1 VHTEAELEAKAT
13 RAERWR
19 RPLAVAF
26 VALVLFNLAIHRG
39 RYGGEPPLMRYL
51 LEHGWPIITRP
62 LAQLA
67 CLTSLVASGWLEW
80 RISRLA
86 DAIARARTV
95 SKISGNPNSRVAV
108 LGETQPRS
116 TK

>member
-1 VHTEAELEAKAT
+1 MHTEAELEAKAT

-26 VALVLFNLAIHRG
+26 VALGLFSLAIYRG
-39 RYGGEPPLMRYL
+39 RFGGEPVLMRYL
-51 LEHGWPIITRP
+51 LEYGWPASTRLWAY
-62 LAQLA
+62 LAFVTTL
-67 CLTSLVASGWLEW
+67 LASGWLEW
-80 RISRLA
+80 RITRLA